1 MSFQITCQYPKGIV
15 FKEHVTG
22 LERKYEQSG
31 WTWWYEILVGW
42 IGLMMTHWVVDRS
55 IATSEESLHIYMHTD
70 IVVFLKIGIL
80 VKVWKISINFN

>member
-31 WTWWYEILVGW
+31 LTWWYEILVGW

-55 IATSEESLHIYMHTD
+55 IATSEESLHIYAHRHCS
-70 IVVFLKIGIL
+70 FSKNWYFSQGLENQRK
-80 VKVWKISINFN
+80 F